1 MSSPE
6 GGTNPHRLILLGPPG
21 AGKGTQAVG
30 LAERLGVPHIASG
43 DLFRHHQQNGTPLG
57 LKVREYIN
65 QGMLVPDEITIA
77 MVLEQV
83 LLPESQR
90 GFILDGFP
98 RNLAQAKALDDAL
111 AVKGVWIDRVS
122 FIKVPVEELIKRL
135 EGRRVCRKCQAP
147 YHLETA
153 PPKKPDKCDLCGSEI
168 YQRED
173 DTLDAVAVRLKV
185 YQEET
190 EPLVDYYN
198 RAGKLVEVNA
208 LGTVE
213 EVGTRLHKALE

>member
-153 PPKKPDKCDLCGSEI
+153 PPKKPDKCDLCGGEI

-198 RAGKLVEVNA
+198 RAGKLVEVNG

>member
-153 PPKKPDKCDLCGSEI
+153 PPKKPDKCDLCGGEI

-198 RAGKLVEVNA
+198 RAGRLVEVNG

>member
-1 MSSPE
+1 
-6 GGTNPHRLILLGPPG
+6 
-21 AGKGTQAVG
+21 VG

-153 PPKKPDKCDLCGSEI
+153 PPKKPDKCDLCGGEI

-198 RAGKLVEVNA
+198 RAGRLVEVNG